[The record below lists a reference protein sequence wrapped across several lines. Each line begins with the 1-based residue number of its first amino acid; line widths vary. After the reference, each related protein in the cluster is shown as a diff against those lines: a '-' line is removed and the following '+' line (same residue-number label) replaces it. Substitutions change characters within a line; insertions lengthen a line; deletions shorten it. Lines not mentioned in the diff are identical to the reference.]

1 MTHFISSFFIYLFIY
16 KGTSGLAY
24 NVAVLNGPIKKKNRY
39 QGNQYLESRAL
50 KIDRDPRIFYKDWID
65 WIA

>member
-24 NVAVLNGPIKKKNRY
+24 NVAVLNGPIKKKTDTKEINT
-39 QGNQYLESRAL
+39 
-50 KIDRDPRIFYKDWID
+50 
-65 WIA
+65 